1 MPLAAR
7 TRLGPYEIL
16 SPIGKGGMGEVYR
29 ARDTRL
35 GRDVAIKVSTERFS
49 ERFEHEAR
57 AIASLNHPN
66 ICILH
71 DVGPNYIVMELVA
84 GESLKGPL
92 PLETVL
98 DYARQISSA
107 LQAAHEKG
115 IVHRDLKPGNIMVA
129 KGVVATGTVKLLDF
143 GLAKV
148 THAFTSQDET
158 VTETRAGTI
167 VGSAAYMSPE
177 QAEGKLVDARSD
189 IFSLGIVLYELIA
202 GHRPFI
208 GGTAMST
215 MAAIMREEPPPLDA
229 PEPIS
234 RIVMRC
240 LAKRPADRF
249 QSVAELKVELE
260 KAGHTDQPGPA
271 MPPSQPSIAVLPF
284 ADMSPGKDNEYF
296 SDGMAEEIINALTR
310 IPNFKVIA
318 RTSAFAFKGKQEDIR
333 KIAGILGVANI
344 LEGSVRL
351 AGTRVRIAAQL
362 ISAADGGHLWAERF
376 DRDMSDIFAIQ
387 DEISQAIADALKAK
401 LGPRQRSEAAARP
414 TVNIE
419 AYQAYLEGNHHQAE
433 MTPEGMLR
441 SLESYE
447 RAIRLDPNYAAPW
460 AAIGSR
466 AVDRALYIGLRPRD
480 VIPAGLAA
488 VDRALELNPECAEA
502 YHMRGLIRSYYEWN
516 WSAAGEDFARVIQ
529 LNPAFALAHVGR
541 ANIMVVQRRNQ
552 EAVVE
557 IRRALELDPLN
568 MVTRRS
574 ELFALYATGNGQL
587 AVERARALV
596 DLSAGSWLNWA
607 FAARAMILQG
617 LLEEADAA
625 LQKGL
630 ELSPGNVQLL
640 AWLALARGRQ
650 GRIVDAERIRAEIEA
665 SAERQYV
672 PLWLRALA
680 SEGSGDME
688 QAYRFMDQ
696 SLEERELNAPL
707 WLMGRRADLGTDPRY
722 QAQLRRINLA

>member
-1 MPLAAR
+1 MPTLTAG

-35 GRDVAIKVSTERFS
+35 DRHVAIKVSTERFS
-49 ERFEHEAR
+49 ERFAHEAR

-71 DVGPNYIVMELVA
+71 DVGPNYIVMELVDGA
-84 GESLKGPL
+84 PLKGPL
-92 PLETVL
+92 PVETVL
-98 DYARQISSA
+98 DYARQICSA

-115 IVHRDLKPGNIMVA
+115 IIHRDLKPGNIMVT

-148 THAFTSQDET
+148 THSFSSQDET
-158 VTETRAGTI
+158 ITETRAGTI

-189 IFSLGIVLYELIA
+189 IFSLGIVLYELIS
-202 GHRPFI
+202 GHRPFV
-208 GGTAMST
+208 GDTAMST
-215 MAAIMREEPPPLDA
+215 MAAILREEPRPLDA
-229 PEPIS
+229 PEQIS

-249 QSVAELKVELE
+249 QTVGDLKAAL
-260 KAGHTDQPGPA
+260 KQAQDTADSPPA
-271 MPPSQPSIAVLPF
+271 PSQPSIAVLPF
-284 ADMSPGKDNEYF
+284 ADMSPQKDNEYF

-351 AGTRVRIAAQL
+351 AGSRVRIAAQL
-362 ISAADGGHLWAERF
+362 ISAADGSHVWAERF

-401 LGPRQRSEAAARP
+401 LGPRGSGGSSTAP
-414 TVNIE
+414 TLNME
-419 AYQAYLEGNHHQAE
+419 AYQAYLEGNHHLAE
-433 MTPEGMLR
+433 MTPAGMAR
-441 SLESYE
+441 SLACFE
-447 RAIRLDPNYAAPW
+447 RALRLDPNYAAPL
-460 AAIGSR
+460 AAICER
-466 AVDRALYIGLRPRD
+466 AVYQALYMGVRPRD
-480 VIPAGLAA
+480 VIPDGIAA
-488 VDRALELNPECAEA
+488 VNRALDLNPESAEA
-502 YHMRGLIRSYYEWN
+502 YHIRGMVRTFYEWN
-516 WSAAGEDFARVIQ
+516 WRGAEKDFVRALE
-529 LNPAFALAHVGR
+529 LNPAFALAHVAR
-541 ANIMVVQRRNQ
+541 ANILVALRRNQ
-552 EAVVE
+552 EAQAE
-557 IRRALELDPLN
+557 IRHALELDPLN
-568 MVTRRS
+568 MITRRA
-574 ELFALYATGNGQL
+574 ELFVLYATGNGEL
-587 AVERARALV
+587 AVERARSLV
-596 DLSAGSWLNWA
+596 DLFGASWVSWA
-607 FAARAMILQG
+607 FAARAFILQG
-617 LLEEADAA
+617 LVAEADAA

-640 AWLALARGRQ
+640 AWLALARGRH
-650 GRIVDAERIRAEIEA
+650 GRVADAERIRAEMDA

-672 PLWLRALA
+672 PFWLRALA
-680 SEGSGDME
+680 SEGCGDLE
-688 QAYRFMDQ
+688 QSYRFVDQ
-696 SLEERELNAPL
+696 SLDEHELNAPL
-707 WLMGRRADLGTDPRY
+707 WLIGRRGELGSDPRY